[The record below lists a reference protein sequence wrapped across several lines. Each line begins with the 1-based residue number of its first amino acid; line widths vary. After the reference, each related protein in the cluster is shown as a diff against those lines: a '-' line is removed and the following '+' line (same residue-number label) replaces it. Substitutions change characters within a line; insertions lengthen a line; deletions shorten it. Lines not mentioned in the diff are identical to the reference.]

1 MGIYIPPEPP
11 RRRVVE
17 FLGYFGA
24 TVLLGTM
31 LISTLV
37 LVYILGE
44 IVVGVS

>member
-24 TVLLGTM
+24 TVLLGAM
-31 LISTLV
+31 LISGLTLA
-37 LVYILGE
+37 YIVGA
-44 IVVGVS
+44 IVVWAS